1 MTGSRWNGWWALL
14 AIAVLLLLF
23 GVGDMA
29 NGVANDPGIPLGV
42 TGMTPAEL
50 EAEGPNAYRMY
61 DLTVRSQGSSL
72 VMVGGLMS
80 AILLFAFRRGRRWAW
95 WTMWLLPA
103 WAVSISVAGMLIGV
117 APGQQP
123 PPPVVSGFVLGLLA
137 GAILL
142 VSAPRFF
149 GDRGAKADGSGPPA
163 ITA

>member
-1 MTGSRWNGWWALL
+1 MDGMQRNGWWGLL
-14 AIAVLLLLF
+14 AIAVLLVVF
-23 GVGDMA
+23 GIGDMA

-42 TGMTPAEL
+42 TGMTPAQL

-72 VMVGGLMS
+72 VMVGALMTVV
-80 AILLFAFRRGRRWAW
+80 LLFAFRRGQSWAW

-103 WAVSISVAGMLIGV
+103 WAVSVSAVGLATGI
-117 APGQQP
+117 APGQSP
-123 PPPVVSGFVLGLLA
+123 PPPVISGFVLGIIS

-149 GDRGAKADGSGPPA
+149 GEP
-163 ITA
+163 TATP

>member
-42 TGMTPAEL
+42 TGMTPAQL

-61 DLTVRSQGSSL
+61 DLTLRSQGSSL
-72 VMVGGLMS
+72 AVVGGLMG
-80 AILLFAFRRGRRWAW
+80 AILLFGFRRGQRWAW

-103 WAVSISVAGMLIGV
+103 WMVSASMVGLLIGV
-117 APGQQP
+117 APGQPP
-123 PPPVVSGFVLGLLA
+123 PPPVVSGFVLAIMSGVILLA
-137 GAILL
+137 
-142 VSAPRFF
+142 SAPSFF
-149 GDRGAKADGSGPPA
+149 GDRAEA
-163 ITA
+163 